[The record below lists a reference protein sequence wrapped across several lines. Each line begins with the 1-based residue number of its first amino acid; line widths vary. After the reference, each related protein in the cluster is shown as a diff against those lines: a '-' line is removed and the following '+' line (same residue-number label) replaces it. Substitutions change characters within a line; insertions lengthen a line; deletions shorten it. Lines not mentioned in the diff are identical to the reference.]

1 MKIKEYLKALARVV
15 ILSPLMLM
23 GIVTLATG
31 ILVKSIGYCL
41 VGDFKSATSEI
52 KRL

>member
-1 MKIKEYLKALARVV
+1 MKMKAYLKALARVV
-15 ILSPLMLM
+15 ILSPLLLT
-23 GIVTLATG
+23 GILTLATG

-41 VGDFKSATSEI
+41 VGDFQSATSEI